1 MEFTFKELRG
11 SMIFFIILSIATV
24 IYFLLIFPTQW
35 LKVERVRYSCGIGIR
50 VLQISDLHVEKL
62 RISPKRL
69 TYLIKKEAPDY
80 IFLTGDFT
88 QESQYLPKVQR
99 YAHAVANP
107 GIPVFAVL
115 GNHDH
120 RLNSTAFN
128 QLINILES
136 AGIKV
141 LINRSTVV
149 NDFQIVGIDDYGSKK
164 SKVDTAFEN
173 IDPSKPILVL
183 THDPNLVLSIKHK
196 YTYLMAGHFHGK
208 QFNVP
213 YLFHFINKGKLAAD
227 GIYKGMHSGTHGI
240 FYISKGIGQ
249 TGINARF
256 LIRSEVSL
264 HELY

>member
-1 MEFTFKELRG
+1 
-11 SMIFFIILSIATV
+11 MIFVILLFISAV

-35 LKVERVRYSCGIGIR
+35 LKVERVRCSCGIGAR

-69 TYLIKKEAPDY
+69 TCLIKNEAPDY

-88 QESQYLPKVQR
+88 QKSRHLSKVQR
-99 YAHAVANP
+99 YAHAIVKP
-107 GIPVFAVL
+107 GVPVFAVL

-120 RLNSTAFN
+120 RLNLTDFN
-128 QLINILES
+128 QLIRILES

-141 LINRSTVV
+141 LINQSTFVD
-149 NDFQIVGIDDYGSKK
+149 NFQIVGIDDFGSKK
-164 SKVDTAFEN
+164 SRVDNAFAN

-183 THDPNLVLSIKHK
+183 THNPNLVFSIKHK
-196 YTYLMAGHFHGK
+196 YTYLVAGHFHGM

-213 YLFHFINKGKLAAD
+213 FLFQFINKGKLAAE
-227 GIYKGMHSGTHGI
+227 GIYKGMHSGTYGK

-249 TGINARF
+249 SGINARF
-256 LIRSEVSL
+256 LIRSEVTL

>member
-1 MEFTFKELRG
+1 
-11 SMIFFIILSIATV
+11 MIFFIILFIAAI

-35 LKVERVRYSCGIGIR
+35 LKVERVHSSCGIGIR
-50 VLQISDLHVEKL
+50 ALQISDLHVEKL
-62 RISPKRL
+62 RISPERL
-69 TYLIKKEAPDY
+69 TSLIKKEAPDY

-88 QESQYLPKVQR
+88 EQSRYLSEVQR
-99 YAHAVANP
+99 YAQAIASP

-120 RLNSTAFN
+120 RLNSAALN
-128 QLINILES
+128 QLIRILEN
-136 AGIKV
+136 AGIQV
-141 LINRSTVV
+141 LINQSTVV
-149 NDFQIVGIDDYGSKK
+149 DDFQIVGIDDYGSKK
-164 SKVDTAFEN
+164 SRVDTAFED

-183 THDPNLVLSIKHK
+183 THNPNLVLSINHK

-227 GIYKGMHSGTHGI
+227 GIYKGLHSGTHGK

-249 TGINARF
+249 AGINARF
-256 LIRSEVSL
+256 LIRSEVTL

>member
-1 MEFTFKELRG
+1 
-11 SMIFFIILSIATV
+11 MIFFIILFIAVV

-50 VLQISDLHVEKL
+50 ALQISDLHVEKL
-62 RISPKRL
+62 RISPERL
-69 TYLIKKEAPDY
+69 TRLITKGAPDY

-88 QESQYLPKVQR
+88 QKSRHLSKVQR
-99 YAHAVANP
+99 YANAIAKP
-107 GIPVFAVL
+107 GIPVVAVL

-120 RLNSTAFN
+120 RLNFTAFN
-128 QLINILES
+128 QLIHILES
-136 AGIKV
+136 AGIQV
-141 LINRSTVV
+141 LSNQSILVDN
-149 NDFQIVGIDDYGSKK
+149 FQIVGIDDLGSKK
-164 SKVDTAFEN
+164 SKIDQAFAN

-183 THDPNLVLSIKHK
+183 THNPNLVLSIKRK
-196 YTYLMAGHFHGK
+196 YTYLMAGHFHGM

-213 YLFHFINKGKLAAD
+213 FLFRFIDKGKLAAD
-227 GIYKGMHSGTHGI
+227 GIYKGMHSGTHGK

-256 LIRSEVSL
+256 LIRSEVTL

>member
-1 MEFTFKELRG
+1 MSFI
-11 SMIFFIILSIATV
+11 MILFIGAV

-35 LKVERVRYSCGIGIR
+35 LKVERVRYSCGIGVR

-62 RISPKRL
+62 RISPERL
-69 TYLIKKEAPDY
+69 TRLIKKEAPDY

-88 QESQYLPKVQR
+88 QKSRHLSKVQR
-99 YAHAVANP
+99 YAQAVVNP

-120 RLNSTAFN
+120 RLNFTAFN
-128 QLINILES
+128 QLIGILKS
-136 AGIKV
+136 AGINV
-141 LINRSTVV
+141 LINQSTSVD
-149 NDFQIVGIDDYGSKK
+149 NFQIVGIDDFGSKK
-164 SKVDTAFEN
+164 SKVNRAFKN

-183 THDPNLVLSIKHK
+183 THDPNLVLSMKHK
-196 YTYLMAGHFHGK
+196 YTYLMAGHIHGM

-213 YLFHFINKGKLAAD
+213 FLFRFIDKGKLAAD
-227 GIYKGMHSGTHGI
+227 GIYKGLHSESHGT

-249 TGINARF
+249 AGINARF
-256 LIRSEVSL
+256 LIRSEVTL